1 MVPAELRPYFDE
13 AAQRFGIPVWF
24 LVAVAMK
31 ESSFNVT
38 VYGEDGTGS
47 YGLMQVLPEK

>member
-1 MVPAELRPYFDE
+1 MRPPRGLAYRHGSGCGGHE
-13 AAQRFGIPVWF
+13 RG
-24 LVAVAMK
+24 
-31 ESSFNVT
+31 SFNVT